1 MNVLNFI
8 VNEIL
13 SKPALLIG
21 LMALIGLVAMWKA
34 PSEILSGTLKT
45 ILGFVILIGGA
56 GIVVGA
62 LTPLGTMVQVGF
74 HLHGVVPT
82 NEAIV
87 ALAQKAFGP
96 QTAIIMALGFG
107 ANLVLARFTPAKYV
121 FLTGHHLFYMATVLA
136 VVLGAAGVTGVHGV
150 ILGAVMLGTIAT
162 VMPALVHPF
171 MRKVNGDA
179 GFALGHF
186 NSLGYIVA
194 SYVGKAVGKGSKTTE
209 DIKVPDRLGFL
220 RDNLVMTTLVMII
233 VYIGLVL
240 LAGPKSVE
248 AAAGGGN
255 YVMYAFTQGL
265 TFGAGVAVI
274 LLGVRMIIAEIVPAF
289 AGIAE
294 RIVPKAMPALDC
306 PTTFP
311 YAPNAVVIGF
321 ISSLVGGIVGL
332 FLVGPIGLALI
343 IPGMVPHFFDG
354 GTAGVFGNATGGRRG
369 AVAGAFVN
377 GLLITFL
384 PALMLGFLGSLGLAN
399 TTFGDSDFA
408 WVGIVVGYFAQIG
421 IVGAYILVF
430 ALCAALLVLA
440 SVVTIRTNRPADSRP
455 VAPVSPEAPA
465 AQAA

>member
-1 MNVLNFI
+1 MIVLQFI

-21 LMALIGLVAMWKA
+21 LMALIGLVAMMKA

-45 ILGFVILIGGA
+45 ILGFIILIGGA

-62 LTPLGTMVQVGF
+62 LTPLGTMIQVGF

-96 QTAIIMALGFG
+96 QTAIIMALGFA
-107 ANLVLARFTPAKYV
+107 ANLILARFTPAKYV

-136 VVLGAAGVTGVHGV
+136 VVLGASGITGVHAV
-150 ILGAVMLGTIAT
+150 ILGAIMLGTLAT
-162 VMPALVHPF
+162 VMPAFVHPF

-186 NSLGYIVA
+186 NSLGYIV
-194 SYVGKAVGKGSKTTE
+194 SSLVGKAVGKGSKTTE
-209 DIKVPDRLGFL
+209 DIHVPESLGFL
-220 RDNLVMTTLVMII
+220 RDNLVMTTLVMTI
-233 VYIGLVL
+233 VYVGLVL
-240 LAGPKSVE
+240 FAGPQSVA

-289 AGIAE
+289 KGIADKL
-294 RIVPKAMPALDC
+294 VPDAMPALDA

-321 ISSLVGGIVGL
+321 ISSLVGGLVGL

-354 GTAGVFGNATGGRRG
+354 GTAAVFGNATGGRRG

-384 PALMLGFLGSLGLAN
+384 PALLLGFMGSLGLAN
-399 TTFGDSDFA
+399 TTFGDTDFA
-408 WVGIVVGYFAQIG
+408 WAGIATGYFSKTGTA
-421 IVGAYILVF
+421 GAYVLVLAF
-430 ALCAALLVLA
+430 CAVLLVLA
-440 SVVTIRTNRPADSRP
+440 SIITMRMRQ
-455 VAPVSPEAPA
+455 PA
-465 AQAA
+465 AVQPALTPVHAA

>member
-1 MNVLNFI
+1 MIVLQFI

-21 LMALIGLVAMWKA
+21 LMALIGLVAMMKA

-45 ILGFVILIGGA
+45 ILGFIILIGGA

-62 LTPLGTMVQVGF
+62 LTPLGTMIQVGF

-96 QTAIIMALGFG
+96 QTAIIMALGFA
-107 ANLVLARFTPAKYV
+107 ANLILARFTPAKYV
-121 FLTGHHLFYMATVLA
+121 FLTGHHLFFMATVFA
-136 VVLGAAGVTGVHGV
+136 VVLGASGITGVHGV
-150 ILGAVMLGTIAT
+150 ILGAILLGTMAT
-162 VMPALVHPF
+162 VMPAFVHPF

-186 NSLGYIVA
+186 NSLGYIV
-194 SYVGKAVGKGSKTTE
+194 SSLVGKAVGKGSKTTE
-209 DIKVPDRLGFL
+209 DIHVPESLGFL

-233 VYIGLVL
+233 VYVGLVL
-240 LAGPKSVE
+240 VAGPQSVA

-289 AGIAE
+289 KGIADKL
-294 RIVPKAMPALDC
+294 VPNAMPALDC

-321 ISSLVGGIVGL
+321 ISSLVGGLVGL
-332 FLVGPIGLALI
+332 LLVGPIGLALI

-384 PALMLGFLGSLGLAN
+384 PALLLGFMGSLGLAN
-399 TTFGDSDFA
+399 TTFGDTDFA
-408 WVGIVVGYFAQIG
+408 WAG
-421 IVGAYILVF
+421 IVGGYFSKTGTAGAYVLVLAF
-430 ALCAALLVLA
+430 CAVLLVLA
-440 SVVTIRTNRPADSRP
+440 SIITIRTRRPAVQP
-455 VAPVSPEAPA
+455 AISPAHA
-465 AQAA
+465 A

>member
-1 MNVLNFI
+1 MDVLNFI

-21 LMALIGLVAMWKA
+21 MMALIGLVAMRKA
-34 PSEILSGTLKT
+34 ASEILSGTLKT
-45 ILGFVILIGGA
+45 ILGFIILIGGA

-62 LTPLGTMVQVGF
+62 LTPLGTMIQVGF

-96 QTAIIMALGFG
+96 QTAIIMALGFA

-121 FLTGHHLFYMATVLA
+121 FLTGHHLFFMATVLA
-136 VVLGAAGVTGVHGV
+136 VVLGASGVTGVHGV
-150 ILGAVMLGTIAT
+150 ILGAIMLGTLAT
-162 VMPALVHPF
+162 VMPAFVQPY
-171 MRKVNGDA
+171 MRKVNGDG

-186 NSLGYIVA
+186 NSLGYIV
-194 SYVGKAVGKGSKTTE
+194 SSLVGKAVGKGSKTTE
-209 DIKVPDRLGFL
+209 DIHVPDSLGFL

-233 VYIGLVL
+233 VYVGLVL
-240 LAGPKSVE
+240 VAGPKSVA

-289 AGIAE
+289 KGIADKL
-294 RIVPKAMPALDC
+294 VPNAMAALDC

-311 YAPNAVVIGF
+311 YAPNAVVIGLL
-321 ISSLVGGIVGL
+321 STLVGGIVGL

-384 PALMLGFLGSLGLAN
+384 PALMLGFLGTLGLAN

-408 WVGIVVGYFAQIG
+408 WVGIVVGYFALAG
-421 IVGAYILVF
+421 IVGAYIFVV
-430 ALCAALLVLA
+430 ALCAALMIIA
-440 SVVTIRTNRPADSRP
+440 SVVTLRMHRSVASEPVEPA
-455 VAPVSPEAPA
+455 APA
-465 AQAA
+465 APAAEAA

>member
-1 MNVLNFI
+1 MIVLEFI

-21 LMALIGLVAMWKA
+21 LMALIGLVAMLRA

-45 ILGFVILIGGA
+45 ILGFIILIGGA

-87 ALAQKAFGP
+87 ALAQKAFGA
-96 QTAIIMALGFG
+96 QTAIIMALGFV
-107 ANLVLARFTPAKYV
+107 ANLALARFTPAKYV
-121 FLTGHHLFYMATVLA
+121 F
-136 VVLGAAGVTGVHGV
+136 
-150 ILGAVMLGTIAT
+150 
-162 VMPALVHPF
+162 
-171 MRKVNGDA
+171 
-179 GFALGHF
+179 
-186 NSLGYIVA
+186 
-194 SYVGKAVGKGSKTTE
+194 
-209 DIKVPDRLGFL
+209 
-220 RDNLVMTTLVMII
+220 
-233 VYIGLVL
+233 

-255 YVMYAFTQGL
+255 YVMYAFTEGL

-321 ISSLVGGIVGL
+321 I
-332 FLVGPIGLALI
+332 
-343 IPGMVPHFFDG
+343 
-354 GTAGVFGNATGGRRG
+354 
-369 AVAGAFVN
+369 
-377 GLLITFL
+377 
-384 PALMLGFLGSLGLAN
+384 
-399 TTFGDSDFA
+399 
-408 WVGIVVGYFAQIG
+408 
-421 IVGAYILVF
+421 
-430 ALCAALLVLA
+430 
-440 SVVTIRTNRPADSRP
+440 
-455 VAPVSPEAPA
+455 
-465 AQAA
+465 

>member
-1 MNVLNFI
+1 MDVLEFI
-8 VNEIL
+8 VNEIV

-21 LMALIGLVAMWKA
+21 LMALIGLVAMMRA

-45 ILGFVILIGGA
+45 ILGFIILIGGA

-62 LTPLGTMVQVGF
+62 LTPLGTMIQVGF

-96 QTAIIMALGFG
+96 QTAIIMALGFA

-121 FLTGHHLFYMATVLA
+121 FLTGHHLFFMATVLA
-136 VVLGAAGVTGVHGV
+136 VVLGASGVTGVHGV
-150 ILGAVMLGTIAT
+150 ILGAIMLGTIAT
-162 VMPALVHPF
+162 VMPALVQPF

-233 VYIGLVL
+233 VYVGLVL

-255 YVMYAFTQGL
+255 YVMYAFTEGL

-274 LLGVRMIIAEIVPAF
+274 LLRGPLIIAGIVSPLPW
-289 AGIAE
+289 IAPPV
-294 RIVPKAMPALDC
+294 VPPAMPS
-306 PTTFP
+306 PP
-311 YAPNAVVIGF
+311 
-321 ISSLVGGIVGL
+321 
-332 FLVGPIGLALI
+332 
-343 IPGMVPHFFDG
+343 
-354 GTAGVFGNATGGRRG
+354 
-369 AVAGAFVN
+369 
-377 GLLITFL
+377 
-384 PALMLGFLGSLGLAN
+384 
-399 TTFGDSDFA
+399 
-408 WVGIVVGYFAQIG
+408 
-421 IVGAYILVF
+421 
-430 ALCAALLVLA
+430 
-440 SVVTIRTNRPADSRP
+440 RPP
-455 VAPVSPEAPA
+455 PL
-465 AQAA
+465 

>member
-1 MNVLNFI
+1 
-8 VNEIL
+8 
-13 SKPALLIG
+13 
-21 LMALIGLVAMWKA
+21 
-34 PSEILSGTLKT
+34 
-45 ILGFVILIGGA
+45 
-56 GIVVGA
+56 
-62 LTPLGTMVQVGF
+62 
-74 HLHGVVPT
+74 
-82 NEAIV
+82 
-87 ALAQKAFGP
+87 
-96 QTAIIMALGFG
+96 
-107 ANLVLARFTPAKYV
+107 
-121 FLTGHHLFYMATVLA
+121 
-136 VVLGAAGVTGVHGV
+136 
-150 ILGAVMLGTIAT
+150 
-162 VMPALVHPF
+162 

-233 VYIGLVL
+233 VYVGLVL

-255 YVMYAFTQGL
+255 YVMYAFTEGL

-294 RIVPKAMPALDC
+294 WIVPKAMPALDC

-384 PALMLGFLGSLGLAN
+384 PALMLGFLGTLGLAN

-408 WVGIVVGYFAQIG
+408 WVGIVVGYFAETG

-430 ALCAALLVLA
+430 ALCAALMVIA
-440 SVVTIRTNRPADSRP
+440 SIVTVRMNRPAASKPSAP
-455 VAPVSPEAPA
+455 VAPETPA
-465 AQAA
+465 AEAA

>member
-1 MNVLNFI
+1 MTVLHFL

-13 SKPALLIG
+13 SKPALLVG
-21 LMALIGLVAMWKA
+21 LMALIGLVAMTKA

-45 ILGFVILIGGA
+45 ILGFIILIGGA

-62 LTPLGTMVQVGF
+62 LTPLGTMIQVGF

-87 ALAQKAFGP
+87 ALAQKAFGE
-96 QTAIIMALGFG
+96 QTAIIMALGFA
-107 ANLVLARFTPAKYV
+107 ANLILARFTPAKYV

-136 VVLGAAGVTGVHGV
+136 VVLGAAGITGLHGV
-150 ILGAVMLGTIAT
+150 ILGAIMLGTIAT
-162 VMPALVHPF
+162 VMPAFVHPF

-186 NSLGYIVA
+186 NSLGYIV
-194 SYVGKAVGKGSKTTE
+194 SSLVGKAVGKGSKTTE
-209 DIKVPDRLGFL
+209 EIHVPDSLGFL

-233 VYIGLVL
+233 VYVGLVL
-240 LAGPKSVE
+240 LAGPKSV
-248 AAAGGGN
+248 AAVSGGSN

-289 AGIAE
+289 KGIAE
-294 RIVPKAMPALDC
+294 RIVPNAMPALDC

-321 ISSLVGGIVGL
+321 ISSLIGGIVGL
-332 FLVGPIGLALI
+332 FLVGPLGLALI

-369 AVAGAFVN
+369 AVIGSFVN

-384 PALMLGFLGSLGLAN
+384 PALLLGFMGTLGLAN
-399 TTFGDSDFA
+399 TTFGDTDFTWA
-408 WVGIVVGYFAQIG
+408 GILAGYFSKTG
-421 IVGAYILVF
+421 IVGAYILVGAF
-430 ALCAALLVLA
+430 CAVLVALA
-440 SVVTIRTNRPADSRP
+440 SLVTVRLHQ
-455 VAPVSPEAPA
+455 PA
-465 AQAA
+465 APKPVLTPVHAA

>member
-1 MNVLNFI
+1 MIVLQFI

-21 LMALIGLVAMWKA
+21 LMALIGLVAMMRA

-45 ILGFVILIGGA
+45 ILGFIILIGGA

-62 LTPLGTMVQVGF
+62 LTPLGTMIQVGF

-96 QTAIIMALGFG
+96 QTAIIMALGFA

-121 FLTGHHLFYMATVLA
+121 FLTGHHLFFMATVLA
-136 VVLGAAGVTGVHGV
+136 VVLGASGVTGVHGV
-150 ILGAVMLGTIAT
+150 ILGAIMLGTLAT
-162 VMPALVHPF
+162 VMPAFVQPY
-171 MRKVNGDA
+171 MRKVNGDG

-186 NSLGYIVA
+186 NSLGYIV
-194 SYVGKAVGKGSKTTE
+194 SSLVGKAVGKGSKTTE
-209 DIKVPDRLGFL
+209 DIHVPDSLGFL

-233 VYIGLVL
+233 VYVGLVL
-240 LAGPKSVE
+240 VAGPKSVAE
-248 AAAGGGN
+248 AAGGGN

-289 AGIAE
+289 KGIADKL
-294 RIVPKAMPALDC
+294 VPNAMAALDC

-321 ISSLVGGIVGL
+321 ISSLIGGIVGL
-332 FLVGPIGLALI
+332 LLVGPIGLALI

-377 GLLITFL
+377 GLLITFI
-384 PALMLGFLGSLGLAN
+384 PALLLGFMGTLGLAN
-399 TTFGDSDFA
+399 TTFGDTDFA
-408 WVGIVVGYFAQIG
+408 WAGILTGYFSKTG
-421 IVGAYILVF
+421 IAGAYALVLAF
-430 ALCAALLVLA
+430 CAVLLVLA
-440 SVVTIRTNRPADSRP
+440 SIITIRMNRPAVQP
-455 VAPVSPEAPA
+455 VLTPA
-465 AQAA
+465 HAA